1 MISNSKIIMKKEK
14 IKKGEMR
21 NMTEMKKIMAMT
33 VVIAMAC
40 ASLVVVMPN
49 NTVIAEDSAKPLTG
63 LDNEYPAFED
73 VLDVS
78 QDLTDMTYPILFGS
92 DQYGSQSFQPLSDGD
107 LSMFEFRLSYLTYP
121 DGGMLGYDIRVGD
134 PPNPASTLIGG
145 FQWVALSDLDV
156 GWNAIT
162 LSSTVPVSIGTTY
175 QIVLTVSDSSRVDWD
190 YKSGDP
196 YASGTGRT
204 SASDTGYSTLGGDWT
219 FRTYLAVPT
228 DGLAKVAWHES
239 GDYALGVTGYDDH
252 IYKYTRQTST
262 WSSEK
267 NLAGGNVFND
277 IKYSSNFNLFYIVGT
292 GSVPLGFSY
301 YEPAQSLA
309 NLNAPFDGGAYF
321 NGLCLADEN
330 GAEDF
335 AFLAVGY
342 NSNTNDPYAAWY
354 NQSSHIWTVVNSGWS
369 GADENLYDVT
379 WDHGATGNP
388 YYAVGKDYGTGMG
401 VVYYFTTTGN
411 NTANSLELNGWMPG
425 PLFGIDWQP
434 AGTADHAV
442 IVGALY
448 SYGNVWVFNGSFGE
462 TILNN
467 SYILNDVCFHPDG
480 SMAMIV
486 GETNSFDEGVI
497 YHYYPDSS
505 ATKMSTDGTLDS
517 LNGVSVKGWT
527 SPSSG
532 LIVGSSGAVGSY
544 LSSSDGETTI
554 TVNAAFPHMY
564 TIDMWK
570 TSDAGETST
579 LNARVDAEETY
590 TFYTEINYTIGGT
603 DELFDVGNV
612 NNTFVD
618 LTAWFDDGDDSTS
631 LIPPASDDDRR
642 TRKFV
647 ARFYE
652 GTAGTGGV
660 SGSIIYPDTTTNEIL
675 LDGVGCSGP
684 FGGDDRYGV
693 WINVT
698 FGAQMRAADGQNF
711 AFGAAGD
718 IFDSNQAFDDDDSW
732 NFQMEVYDNDF
743 PGATNST
750 YEEFGIFMATNITV
764 SNNPSVNAPPG
775 SVSMPFDSNS
785 LITYSAN
792 IPYYVNVSIERLNLT
807 TDDSKFIPASNVN
820 VSLVDAYPAGFDLEP
835 YTEIN
840 STWGAAGR
848 PFAAANTEYMV
859 WGNTSQATELVPAP
873 NNGTA
878 AHGPIYSNFDGYG
891 ATEVSWWVS
900 VPGGTDEGIY
910 QATIT
915 FKIGYY

>member
-1 MISNSKIIMKKEK
+1 MIDIRKILA
-14 IKKGEMR
+14 
-21 NMTEMKKIMAMT
+21 MA

-40 ASLVVVMPN
+40 ASLVIVSPN
-49 NTVIAEDSAKPLTG
+49 NTVTAEDSARPLSG
-63 LDNEYPAFED
+63 LDSGFPAFENVID
-73 VLDVS
+73 QS
-78 QDLTDMTYPILFGS
+78 QMGTDLTWPIMDGGDL
-92 DQYGSQSFQPLSDGD
+92 YGAQGFQVGMDGD
-107 LSMFEFRLSYLTYP
+107 LSMFEFELMTIS
-121 DGGMLGYDIRVGD
+121 DMGGGQLGYDIREGSD
-134 PPNPASTLIGG
+134 PGLAMSIIGG
-145 FQWVALSDLDV
+145 FQWVNLADLEV
-156 GWNAIT
+156 GWN
-162 LSSTVPVSIGTTY
+162 SISLDTFVEVIMFTDY
-175 QIVLTVSDSSRVDWD
+175 QIVLTVTGGSTFDWNYDSNDF
-190 YKSGDP
+190 YP
-196 YASGTGRT
+196 SGTGKL
-204 SASDTGYSTLGGDWT
+204 SANDFAYGDLGGDWT
-219 FRTYLAVPT
+219 FNTYMAVPT
-228 DGLAKVAWHES
+228 DGLKKVTWHES
-239 GDYALGVTGYDDH
+239 GDYALGIATGTDH
-252 IYKYTRQTST
+252 IYKYTRNTMT
-262 WSSEK
+262 WASEYD
-267 NLAGGNVFND
+267 LGTGDIFND
-277 IKYSSNFNLFYIVGT
+277 IEYSEFFDLFYIVGEDVGSIT
-292 GSVPLGFSY
+292 GAAWSY
-301 YEPAQSLA
+301 YEPTQ
-309 NLNAPFDGGAYF
+309 NLLNLGAPNVPATDF
-321 NGLCLADEN
+321 NCLGLADED
-330 GAEDF
+330 GTTDY
-335 AFLAVGY
+335 AFLAMGEDYAQWYDEV
-342 NSNTNDPYAAWY
+342 ND
-354 NQSSHIWTVVNSGWS
+354 IWIEVTGGLSAMVDVM
-369 GADENLYDVT
+369 DVT
-379 WDHGATGNP
+379 WDHGFGI
-388 YYAVGKDYGTGMG
+388 YSYWAVGDMLGEGYIYKFMNAGDATAQQSNPATWGT
-401 VVYYFTTTGN
+401 V
-411 NTANSLELNGWMPG
+411 G
-425 PLFGIDWQP
+425 PFHGIEWQP
-434 AGTADHAV
+434 AGASDHAI
-442 IVGALY
+442 IVGENTGD
-448 SYGNVWVFNGSFGE
+448 GNVWSWDGTTAEALLDTTDTYTGVSW
-462 TILNN
+462 
-467 SYILNDVCFHPDG
+467 HPDG
-480 SMAMIV
+480 SMAMLV
-486 GETNSFDEGVI
+486 GYNGVDEGVI
-497 YHYYPDSS
+497 YHYIPDNNN
-505 ATKMSTDGTLDS
+505 AFIKMSTDGDHGKLY
-517 LNGVSVKGWT
+517 GVDVKAWT

-544 LSSSDGETTI
+544 LSASDGDTTL

-579 LNARVDAEETY
+579 LNARVDAGETY

-603 DELFDVGNV
+603 DELFDAGNV

-618 LTAWFDDGDDSTS
+618 LTAWFDDGNDATS
-631 LIPPASDDDRR
+631 MTPSASDDSHR

-711 AFGAAGD
+711 VNGAAGS

-732 NFQMEVYDNDF
+732 NFQMQVYDNDF

-750 YEEFGIFMATNITV
+750 YEEFGIFMSTNITV

-807 TDDSKFIPASNVN
+807 TDDSKFIPAASVN
-820 VSLVDAYPAGFDLEP
+820 ASLVDMYPAGFDLEP

-848 PFAAANTEYMV
+848 PFAAANAERMV

-910 QATIT
+910 QASIT